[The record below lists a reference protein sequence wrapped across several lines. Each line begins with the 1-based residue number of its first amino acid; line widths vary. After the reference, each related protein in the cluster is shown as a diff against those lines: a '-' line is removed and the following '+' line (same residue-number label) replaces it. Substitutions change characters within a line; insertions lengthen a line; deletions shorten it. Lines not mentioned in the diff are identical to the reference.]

1 MKKCLAFLLFLQV
14 VLFLSPLSSSAKEPL
29 PAKARQYYE
38 LRVYHLASHDQLAL
52 VERYVQ
58 GAFLP
63 ALHQA
68 GIKTVGVFKW
78 LGNDTAAV
86 KKLFVLIP
94 YKSLEQLEKT
104 AGKLR
109 KDPAFA
115 AAGAEYLNVAYNQP
129 AYLRYETILLHA
141 FEYMPQLS
149 TPQLSGPRAE
159 RVYELRSYEGPSEKI
174 WRNKV
179 QMFNEGGE
187 IALFKRLGF
196 NAVFYGEVVAGSRMP
211 NLMYMTTF
219 ENRAARDAHWK
230 TFGSDPEWK
239 RLSGLAEYKNNVS
252 KIDILFLA
260 PTGYSDL

>member
-1 MKKCLAFLLFLQV
+1 LV
-14 VLFLSPLSSSAKEPL
+14 
-29 PAKARQYYE
+29 
-38 LRVYHLASHDQLAL
+38 L
-52 VERYVQ
+52 VERYLQ
-58 GAFLP
+58 GALLP
-63 ALHQA
+63 ALHKA
-68 GIKTVGVFKW
+68 GMKTVGVFKW

-86 KKLFVLIP
+86 KKLYVLIP

-104 AGKLR
+104 KGKLQ
-109 KDPAFA
+109 KDRTLE

-129 AYLRYETILLHA
+129 AYLRYETILLNA

-149 TPQLSGPRAE
+149 TPQLRGPRAD
-159 RVYELRSYEGPSEKI
+159 RVYELRSYEGSSEKI

-219 ENRAARDAHWK
+219 ENRAARDEHWK

-239 RLSGLAEYKNNVS
+239 RLSGLPEYKNNVS
-252 KIDILFLA
+252 KIDIFFLA